1 MKRSILKKGL
11 LLVAA
16 ALSFASCDAWKEDIR
31 LKDNG
36 RSNNLYEAIASNPEL
51 STFAEI
57 LRLAG
62 YDKFLQEEQALT
74 VFAPQNSALSGI
86 NTSDTDKLKEWVKN
100 YIAYLAYCTDESG
113 KFETDNIRM
122 LNNKNV
128 PVNAAGI
135 SGAGI
140 VRHNLMSSN
149 GVLHIIDNTIID
161 RKNIWEYL
169 DKQTGYAQIDF
180 IRSINEQVMDKER
193 SVQKGVDME
202 GRPIYDTIWVTRN
215 DFLEEFPLDDET
227 QAFTFLLLEQS
238 AWEYLMTKYAKY
250 MRQDDPE
257 KQEKTIKRE
266 ITADMMLLPVEITED
281 GRFVSMNGDSLLVDV
296 NLSSI
301 KESYQASNGKIYI
314 LNAVDVKMYNN
325 KIKEQL
331 IEGENYMDRWD
342 GQDGWEVRYR
352 PWASGGK
359 DVVLKGTTRNVF
371 SYYIWDSTGDSIL
384 STSSGTRTFQ
394 MHHRT
399 ASERFIS
406 KSSNAY
412 LKYEPVM
419 YSVPYKIY
427 WRAYDDKPNHFF
439 SITGL
444 LYEKSGTEYIPLYT
458 IEETET
464 GTDTIPYTKEW
475 GMVLEQKLLISFP
488 GKPALSRSSDALIH
502 NHFSSKTLMAGISTA
517 GVMEETLLTRY
528 NAAAEDKMY
537 MLATSLTAMASLNN
551 NEDAFGKAEILKCP
565 SYGKA
570 TFFVSNT
577 VRERDANAG
586 AIFLDYIRL
595 VPQIDPSE

>member
-1 MKRSILKKGL
+1 MKKSILKKGL
-11 LLVAA
+11 LLVVA
-16 ALSFASCDAWKEDIR
+16 ALMLASCDAWKEDIR
-31 LKDNG
+31 LKDDA
-36 RSNNLYEAIASNPEL
+36 RSNNLYESVASNPDL
-51 STFAEI
+51 SVFAEI
-57 LRLAG
+57 LRSTE
-62 YDKFLQEEQALT
+62 YDKILKEEQALT
-74 VFAPQNSALSGI
+74 VFAPKNSALSGI
-86 NTSDTDKLKEWVKN
+86 NTSDVNGLKEWIKN
-100 YIAYLAYCTDESG
+100 YIAYLAYFTDESG
-113 KFETDNIRM
+113 QFEVNNIRM
-122 LNNKNV
+122 FNNKNV
-128 PVNAAGI
+128 PVNAAGV

-140 VRHNLMSSN
+140 VQYNLASSN

-169 DKQTGYAQIDF
+169 DEQTGYAQIDF

-215 DFLEEFPLDDET
+215 DFLEEFPLSDET
-227 QAFTFLLLEQS
+227 QAFTFLLLEQN

-250 MRQDDPE
+250 MQQDDPE

-266 ITADMMLLPVEITED
+266 ITADMMLFPVEITED
-281 GRFVSMNGDSLLVDV
+281 GRFISMSGDSLLVDV

-301 KESYQASNGKIYI
+301 KESYQASNGKIYK
-314 LNAVDVKMYNN
+314 LNAVDVKIFDN

-331 IEGENYMDRWD
+331 IEGENYVDRWD
-342 GQDGWEVRYR
+342 GQDAWEVRYR
-352 PWASGGK
+352 LWASGGK

-371 SYYIWDSTGDSIL
+371 PYYIWDPTGDSII
-384 STSSGTRTFQ
+384 STNSGTRTFN
-394 MHHRT
+394 MIHRQN
-399 ASERFIS
+399 EKFIS
-406 KSSNAY
+406 RSSNAY

-427 WRAYDDKPNHFF
+427 WRAYDDKSNHYY
-439 SITGL
+439 SVTGL
-444 LYEKSGTEYIPLYT
+444 LCEKSGTDYIPLYSV
-458 IEETET
+458 E
-464 GTDTIPYTKEW
+464 GTDTIPYTKRF
-475 GMVLEQKLLISFP
+475 GMVLEQKLLVSFP
-488 GKPALSRSSDALIH
+488 GKPVLSRSSDALIQ
-502 NHFSSKTLMAGISTA
+502 NHFSPKTLMAGVSTA

-537 MLATSLTAMASLNN
+537 MLATSLTAEASLNN

-586 AIFLDYIRL
+586 VIFLDYIRL